1 MGMIKNKRLNDK
13 IVCSDGFTMSV
24 QANEYAYC
32 EPRHSDAK
40 VYTTVEIGYPSQ
52 REELLM
58 EYAESSYNDT
68 DPTDT
73 VYAYV
78 PVALVFA
85 VIVKHG
91 GMVSGHLPN
100 GIPSCLP
107 ELL

>member
-1 MGMIKNKRLNDK
+1 MGTTNKTNLNEK

-24 QANEYAYC
+24 QANQYSYC
-32 EPRHSDAK
+32 EPR
-40 VYTTVEIGYPSQ
+40 YTGAEQYETVEVGYPSQ

-78 PVALVFA
+78 PAALVFA

-91 GMVSGHLPN
+91 GMVSGELPN
-100 GIPSCLP
+100 GIPGCIP

>member
-1 MGMIKNKRLNDK
+1 MGMTNKKTLNEK

-24 QANEYAYC
+24 QANEYSYC
-32 EPRHSDAK
+32 EPRYTDAEQY
-40 VYTTVEIGYPSQ
+40 VTVEVGYPSQ
-52 REELLM
+52 REDLLM
-58 EYAESSYNDT
+58 KYAESSYTDT

-78 PVALVFA
+78 PAALVYT

-91 GMVSGHLPN
+91 GMVSGRLPN

-107 ELL
+107 EFL

>member
-32 EPRHSDAK
+32 EPRHRDAK

-58 EYAESSYNDT
+58 EYAEST
-68 DPTDT
+68 ADPTDA

-100 GIPSCLP
+100 GIPGCIP

>member
-24 QANEYAYC
+24 QANEHAYC
-32 EPRHSDAK
+32 EPRHRDAK
-40 VYTTVEIGYPSQ
+40 QYTTVEVGYPSQ

-58 EYAESSYNDT
+58 EYAET
-68 DPTDT
+68 TADPTDT

-100 GIPSCLP
+100 GIPNCLP
-107 ELL
+107 EFL

>member
-32 EPRHSDAK
+32 EPR
-40 VYTTVEIGYPSQ
+40 YTGAEQYETVEIGYPSQ

-78 PVALVFA
+78 PAALVFA

-91 GMVSGHLPN
+91 GMVSGELPN
-100 GIPSCLP
+100 GIPGCIP

>member
-1 MGMIKNKRLNDK
+1 MGKIKNKKLNKK
-13 IVCSDGFTMSV
+13 IVCADGFSMSV

-32 EPRHSDAK
+32 EPR
-40 VYTTVEIGYPSQ
+40 YTGGDQYQTVEVGYPSQ
-52 REELLM
+52 REELLLD
-58 EYAESSYNDT
+58 YAEMAT
-68 DPTDT
+68 TPTDT
-73 VYAYV
+73 IYAYV

-91 GMVSGHLPN
+91 GVVSGHLPN

>member
-1 MGMIKNKRLNDK
+1 MGMTNKTTLNEK

-24 QANEYAYC
+24 QANQYSYC
-32 EPRHSDAK
+32 EPR
-40 VYTTVEIGYPSQ
+40 YTGAEQYETVEVGYPSQ

-58 EYAESSYNDT
+58 EYAET
-68 DPTDT
+68 TADPTDA

-78 PVALVFA
+78 PAALVYA

-91 GMVSGHLPN
+91 GMVSGELPN
-100 GIPSCLP
+100 GIPGCIP

>member
-1 MGMIKNKRLNDK
+1 MTNKTYLNK
-13 IVCSDGFTMSV
+13 AIVCSDGFTMSV

-32 EPRHSDAK
+32 EPRCTHAERYDK
-40 VYTTVEIGYPSQ
+40 VEVGYPSQ

-58 EYAESSYNDT
+58 EYAAAPRDC
-68 DPTDT
+68 PTDT

-78 PVALVFA
+78 PVALVYA

-91 GMVSGHLPN
+91 GMISGELPN
-100 GIPSCLP
+100 GIPNCLP

>member
-1 MGMIKNKRLNDK
+1 MGMTNKITLNEK
-13 IVCSDGFTMSV
+13 VVCSDGFTMSV

-32 EPRHSDAK
+32 EPR
-40 VYTTVEIGYPSQ
+40 YTGAYQYETVEIGYPSQ

-58 EYAESSYNDT
+58 EYAERST
-68 DPTDT
+68 EPTDT

-78 PVALVFA
+78 PAALVYA

-91 GMVSGHLPN
+91 GMVSGELPN
-100 GIPSCLP
+100 GIPNCLP

>member
-1 MGMIKNKRLNDK
+1 MGMTNKTTLNEK

-32 EPRHSDAK
+32 EPR
-40 VYTTVEIGYPSQ
+40 YTGAYQYETVEIGYPSQ

-58 EYAESSYNDT
+58 EYAERPT
-68 DPTDT
+68 EPTDT

-78 PVALVFA
+78 PAALVYA

-91 GMVSGHLPN
+91 GMVSGELPN
-100 GIPSCLP
+100 GIPGCIP

>member
-58 EYAESSYNDT
+58 EYAEST
-68 DPTDT
+68 ADPTDA

-100 GIPSCLP
+100 GIPGCIP

>member
-1 MGMIKNKRLNDK
+1 MGMTKIKRLNKK
-13 IVCSDGFTMSV
+13 IVCSDGFSMSV

-32 EPRHSDAK
+32 EPRHADAK
-40 VYTTVEIGYPSQ
+40 QYTSVEVGYPSQ

-58 EYAESSYNDT
+58 EYAESSYTNT

-78 PVALVFA
+78 PVALVYA
-85 VIVKHG
+85 VIFKHG
-91 GMVSGHLPN
+91 GMISGKLPN
-100 GIPSCLP
+100 GIPDCPS